1 MKGFQYSLI
10 LLSFFQALS
19 QQFDQDI
26 LYRIESQNHLV
37 ISNEGSMNNQSP
49 LFLVNPDK
57 NDDGQLWQ
65 IVELKNGN
73 FNIKNPR
80 ANKSIDNANVHNG
93 SGNALIQW
101 DTNLGNLN
109 QEWQLR
115 QTGTGGYVISHAGN
129 G

>member
-10 LLSFFQALS
+10 LLSFFQAMS

-73 FNIKNPR
+73 FNIKNPK
-80 ANKSIDNANVHNG
+80 ANKSIDNANVQNG
-93 SGNALIQW
+93 S
-101 DTNLGNLN
+101 
-109 QEWQLR
+109 
-115 QTGTGGYVISHAGN
+115 
-129 G
+129 

>member
-1 MKGFQYSLI
+1 MKPQIYITIYERFSI
-10 LLSFFQALS
+10 FTNSFVIFQALS

-73 FNIKNPR
+73 FNIK
-80 ANKSIDNANVHNG
+80 KSKG
-93 SGNALIQW
+93 KQKY
-101 DTNLGNLN
+101 
-109 QEWQLR
+109 R
-115 QTGTGGYVISHAGN
+115 
-129 G
+129 